1 MSAAANPMQRFGLT
15 IFLGAVVA
23 AAASVLGIETDW
35 GRRSAAPPAPVVVA
49 VKPEEI
55 SLLPSFTLPPMDP
68 TFKESIERPLFSAS
82 RRPPQPAPPPVASAP
97 TMQKGQFRLVGTSVS
112 AEAAVA
118 LLVDTKTGKTLRA
131 KKGDDVRPGDAS
143 IKVEQV
149 TPTQVV
155 LRQGMETEEL
165 GLRTTAS
172 PPAQAVAAATTDTR
186 LGPGSGGI
194 AQGAQQRISG
204 GTMPSNPAGFSNG
217 FPTPSGGTIGGFP
230 AGMPMPPTQGGAPMP
245 LPPGGQFGGLPMP
258 LPPGGVPPGM
268 LLPGTTDQP
277 ASGIDPAIQ
286 RRRRFQNQQQPSAP
300 K

>member
-1 MSAAANPMQRFGLT
+1 MSATPNAIRRFGLT
-15 IFLGAVVA
+15 FFLAAIAA

-35 GRRSAAPPAPVVVA
+35 GQRSATPTAPMVAA
-49 VKPEEI
+49 VKAEEI
-55 SLLPSFTLPPMDP
+55 NLLPPFTLPPMDP

-82 RRPPQPAPPPVASAP
+82 RRPVQPAPPPAAAAP

-131 KKGDDVRPGDAS
+131 KKGDDVRLGDAS

-155 LRQGMETEEL
+155 LRQGLETEEL
-165 GLRTTAS
+165 GLRTAAS
-172 PPAQAVAAATTDTR
+172 PSAQVAAAAIGTR
-186 LGPGSGGI
+186 VGPGPTGI
-194 AQGAQQRISG
+194 AQQQIPG

-230 AGMPMPPTQGGAPMP
+230 AGMPMPPAQGGTPMP

-258 LPPGGVPPGM
+258 LPPGGVPPG
-268 LLPGTTDQP
+268 LLPPGAADQP